1 MDTFDH
7 RLWDSQGKIPALPAR
22 VSFSDYE
29 NSWLIFEKI
38 ANLVVAQIPNFGNFP
53 DSIVPFDWGRLLDL

>member
-1 MDTFDH
+1 MDTFDD
-7 RLWDSQGKIPALPAR
+7 RLWDAQSKIPSLSAR

-53 DSIVPFDWGRLLDL
+53 DSIVPFDCGRLLDL